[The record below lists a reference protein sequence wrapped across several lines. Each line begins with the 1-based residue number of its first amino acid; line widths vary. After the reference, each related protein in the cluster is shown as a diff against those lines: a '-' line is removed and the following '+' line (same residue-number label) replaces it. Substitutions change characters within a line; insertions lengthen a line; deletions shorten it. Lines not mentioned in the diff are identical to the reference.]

1 MEKITIT
8 IDGREQ
14 SFPAGITV
22 EEVLRRNP
30 GTAPFLNLGAVLHNH
45 LLDPE
50 YILEHDCELRLLT
63 YRDREGFAIYR
74 RTATLILIEAVRR
87 VFPERRLKIGQSLED
102 GYYFDLEPD
111 GENREVEISRIRE
124 AFLEIVGENL
134 SLVKHYL
141 SYQEARD
148 YFRKRRLPDKVSL
161 LEFYRSP
168 EVCLIGCG
176 RSREFYQGPL
186 APRTGRVTT
195 IAIEPYQRG
204 LILRFPTW
212 EKPESILPLRREEKL
227 FAVFQETQDWN
238 RILSVENVGQL
249 NKLCVTGKIRD
260 LIIIAESLHGKKI
273 AALADEITGRR
284 DEVKLVLIAGP
295 SGAGK
300 TTFAKRLSIELRVN
314 GLDPA
319 ILSMDN
325 YFKDRSATPQDSN
338 GDPDFESLDALD
350 LELFNLHLEQLV
362 GGGPIEAPRFDFKKG
377 IRREK
382 TTPLHL
388 TSGRILL
395 IEGIHCLNSRVTER
409 IPAGNKYLVYVN
421 ALTQLRVDNHTRI
434 FTSDTRLLRRIVRD
448 RIFRGWS
455 ALDTIRRWPS
465 VRRGERLNIFP
476 YQENADAIFNSALV
490 YEHAVLKNY
499 AELALLDMT
508 PDQAEYV
515 EVERLLAFLSWF
527 APISERDV
535 PYTSILRE
543 FIGESFFNY

>member
-1 MEKITIT
+1 MEKITVT
-8 IDGREQ
+8 IAGKKQ
-14 SFPAGITV
+14 TFPAGVSV
-22 EEVLRRNP
+22 EEVIRRNP
-30 GTAPFLNLGAVLHNH
+30 GQAPFLTLGAVLHNH
-45 LLDPE
+45 LLDPD
-50 YILEHDCELRLLT
+50 YILGHDCALRLLT

-74 RTATLILIEAVRR
+74 RSATLILIESVRR
-87 VFPERRLKIGQSLED
+87 IFPGRRLLIGQSLED

-111 GENREVEISRIRE
+111 GGELEEEIARIRE
-124 AFLEIVGENL
+124 VFFGIIRENL
-134 SLVKHYL
+134 PLAKRYL

-148 YFRKRRLPDKVSL
+148 YFRKRDLADKINL

-176 RSREFYQGPL
+176 ETLEFYQGPL

-195 IAIEPYQRG
+195 IALEPYEGG
-204 LILRFPTW
+204 LVLRFPTW
-212 EKPESILPLRREEKL
+212 ERPETILPLHNERKL
-227 FAVFQETQDWN
+227 FAVFQETQGWN

-273 AALADEITGRR
+273 AAIADEITRKR
-284 DEVKLVLIAGP
+284 SEVKLVLIAGP

-314 GLDPA
+314 GLNPA

-325 YFKDRSATPQDSN
+325 YFKDRAATPRDSN
-338 GDPDFESLDALD
+338 GDPDFESIDAVD
-350 LELFNLHLEQLV
+350 LALFNLHLGQLV
-362 GGGPIEAPRFDFKKG
+362 EGGPIEVPSFDFKKG
-377 IRREK
+377 IRRER
-382 TTPLHL
+382 TTPLRL
-388 TSGRILL
+388 TEGRILL
-395 IEGIHCLNSRVTER
+395 IEGIHCLNNRVTEG
-409 IPAGNKYLVYVN
+409 IPHEKKHLVYIS

-465 VRRGERLNIFP
+465 VRRGERVNIFP
-476 YQENADAIFNSALV
+476 FQENADAIFNSALV

-508 PDQAEYV
+508 PDQPEYV
-515 EVERLLAFLSWF
+515 EVERLLSFLSWF

>member
-1 MEKITIT
+1 MEKITVT
-8 IDGREQ
+8 IAGEERT
-14 SFPAGITV
+14 FPAGISV

-30 GTAPFLNLGAVLHNH
+30 GEAPFLTLGAVLHNH

-50 YILEHDCELRLLT
+50 YLLEHDCELRLLT

-87 VFPERRLKIGQSLED
+87 VFPGRRLLIGQSLED
-102 GYYFDLEPD
+102 GYYFDLEPSGPD
-111 GENREVEISRIRE
+111 REAEIASIRE
-124 AFLEIVGENL
+124 AFFGIVRENL
-134 SLVKHYL
+134 PFVKRYL
-141 SYQEARD
+141 SYQEAREH
-148 YFRKRRLPDKVSL
+148 FRSRGLEDKVSL

-176 RSREFYQGPL
+176 KALEFYQGPL

-195 IAIEPYQRG
+195 IALEPYQRG

-212 EKPESILPLRREEKL
+212 EKPEAILPLRREEKL
-227 FAVFQETQDWN
+227 FAVFQETQGWN
-238 RILSVENVGQL
+238 RILSVGNVGQL

-260 LIIIAESLHGKKI
+260 LIVIAESLHSKKI
-273 AALADEITGRR
+273 AALADEITRRR
-284 DEVKLVLIAGP
+284 DQVKLVLISGP

-300 TTFAKRLSIELRVN
+300 TTFAKRLSIELKVN

-325 YFKDRSATPQDSN
+325 YFKDRAATPRDSN
-338 GDPDFESLDALD
+338 GDPDFESLEALD
-350 LELFNLHLEQLV
+350 LDLFNLHLENLV
-362 GGGPIEAPRFDFKKG
+362 GGETIETPRFNFKKG
-377 IRREK
+377 VRVEK
-382 TTPLHL
+382 TFPIRL
-388 TSGRILL
+388 TEGRLLL
-395 IEGIHCLNSRVTER
+395 IEGIHCLNNRVTER
-409 IPAGNKYLVYVN
+409 IAAGNKYLIYIN

-476 YQENADAIFNSALV
+476 FQENADAIFNSALV

-508 PDQAEYV
+508 PDQPEYV
-515 EVERLLAFLSWF
+515 EVERLLSFLSWF

>member
-1 MEKITIT
+1 MEKISVNIA
-8 IDGREQ
+8 GEEQ
-14 SFPAGITV
+14 TFPAGISV
-22 EEVLRRNP
+22 EEILRRNP
-30 GTAPFLNLGAVLHNH
+30 GTEPFLNLGAVLHNH

-50 YILEHDCELRLLT
+50 HLLEHDCYLRLLT

-74 RTATLILIEAVRR
+74 RTATLVLIEAVRR
-87 VFPERRLKIGQSLED
+87 TFSDRRLMIGQSMEN
-102 GYYFDLEPD
+102 GYYFDLKP
-111 GENREVEISRIRE
+111 
-124 AFLEIVGENL
+124 AGENL
-134 SLVKHYL
+134 EEDIEQIRQAFFGIVHENLPLTKCYI
-141 SYQEARD
+141 SYQEAQD
-148 YFRKRRLPDKVSL
+148 YFRTQGLMDKISL

-168 EVCLIGCG
+168 VVSLIGCG
-176 RSREFYQGPL
+176 KTLEFYQGPL

-195 IAIEPYQRG
+195 IAIEPYRSG

-212 EKPESILPLRREEKL
+212 EKPETILPIRREDKL

-249 NKLCVTGKIRD
+249 KKLCVTGKIRE
-260 LIIIAESLHGKKI
+260 LIMIAESLHSKKI
-273 AALADEITGRR
+273 AGLADEITRR
-284 DEVKLVLIAGP
+284 REEVKLILIAGP

-325 YFKDRSATPQDSN
+325 YFKDRAATPADCN
-338 GDPDFESLDALD
+338 GDLDFESLKAID
-350 LELFNLHLEQLV
+350 LELFNLHLEKLV
-362 GGGPIEAPRFDFKKG
+362 EGGPVEAPRFDFKKG
-377 IRREK
+377 VRRE
-382 TTPLHL
+382 TTIPLHL
-388 TSGRILL
+388 TEGRILL
-395 IEGIHCLNSRVTER
+395 IEGIHCLNGQVTDRVADR
-409 IPAGNKYLVYVN
+409 NKYLIYIN
-421 ALTQLRVDNHTRI
+421 ALTQLRLDNHTRI

-465 VRRGERLNIFP
+465 VRRGERSNIFP
-476 YQENADAIFNSALV
+476 YQENADAIFNSALI

-508 PDQAEYV
+508 PDQPEYV

-527 APISERDV
+527 APIPERDV
-535 PYTSILRE
+535 PYTSLLRE